1 MNLVSIKT
9 IAEECGV
16 SIATVSKALNGHKD
30 ISETTRSFVCE
41 TAKKLGYMPNS
52 QARALKTNKSY
63 LIGVLLADKAENGL
77 THVYFSAVIDSFKR
91 EMEKS
96 GYDIVFISEKIG
108 DRTMSFYEH
117 CLYRNVDGVL
127 AACVDFDSAG
137 VQELIKSSVPLVAV
151 DYTEK
156 GVCSVVSDN
165 KNGMNDLV
173 NYIYSLGHRRIAYIY
188 GDDSQVT
195 SARVNAYINTLK
207 MLGIKPDE
215 NYLRCGK
222 YLDCASAEI
231 LTRELMK
238 LPTPPTCIIY
248 PDDYCAI
255 SGLEVIKKHA
265 EDSPCGKISVAGYDG
280 LLASRIKSLSLTT
293 VKQDTHSIGTNAARL
308 LKRVISKEDIP
319 EDEMVSVVRGFLIS
333 GQTTG
338 IMP

>member
-1 MNLVSIKT
+1 MISIKT

-30 ISETTRSFVCE
+30 ISEATRNFVCE
-41 TAKKLGYMPNS
+41 TAKRLGYMPNS

-127 AACVDFDSAG
+127 AACVDFDSES
-137 VQELIKSSVPLVAV
+137 VQELIKSPVPLVAI
-151 DYTEK
+151 DYEQK
-156 GVCSVVSDN
+156 GVCSVASDN
-165 KNGMNDLV
+165 KSGIADLV
-173 NYIYSLGHRRIAYIY
+173 NYIYNMGHRRIAYIY

-195 SARVNAYINTLK
+195 SVRVNAYLNTLK
-207 MLGIKPDE
+207 MLGTQPDE
-215 NYLRCGK
+215 NYLRHGK
-222 YLDCASAEI
+222 YLDCLSAEA
-231 LTRELMK
+231 LTLELMQ

-255 SGLEVIKKHA
+255 SGLEVIKKYSQ
-265 EDSPCGKISVAGYDG
+265 DSPYGRISVAGYDG
-280 LLASRIKSLSLTT
+280 LLANRIKSLSLTT
-293 VKQDTHSIGTNAARL
+293 IRQNTYSIGTNAARL
-308 LKRVISKEDIP
+308 LKRVIAKEDIP
-319 EDEMVSVVRGFLIS
+319 EDEMVNVVRGFVVN
-333 GQTTG
+333 GQTVSR
-338 IMP
+338 ML